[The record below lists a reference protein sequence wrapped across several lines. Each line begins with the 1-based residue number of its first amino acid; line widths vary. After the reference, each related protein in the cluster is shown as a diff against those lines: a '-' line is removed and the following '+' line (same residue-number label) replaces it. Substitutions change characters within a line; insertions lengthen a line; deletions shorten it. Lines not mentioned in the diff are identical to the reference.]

1 MQQNL
6 SEMKKPKIDQVNQLG
21 RYHYEVVMKPFRP
34 GFGHVFGNT
43 LRHIL
48 LSSIPGAAIVEVK
61 IEGVL
66 HEYSAIS
73 AVQEDVVE
81 ILLNLKNAAIT
92 LNDDIQEAY
101 LHLEKSEAGPVRL
114 KDFNLFGHVVLPDP
128 DYVIAH
134 LNENSNL
141 VIDVKVIQGR
151 GSYHVNH
158 LSSELEYK
166 SIGFM
171 NVEATFNPI
180 QRVSFVVEPTA
191 TVEGEKS
198 EILKLKMLT
207 NGTLSPE
214 KAIDTA
220 MSYMYAQM
228 AVFLDLKVQCASY
241 GSDPVNK
248 FDPLLSRAVDDLELT
263 VRSANCLKMQEI
275 RFIGDLVQY
284 TESELMRIPNLG
296 RKSLNEIKEILG
308 NYGLSF
314 GMEVGNW
321 QPSYTS

>member
-1 MQQNL
+1 
-6 SEMKKPKIDQVNQLG
+6 
-21 RYHYEVVMKPFRP
+21 
-34 GFGHVFGNT
+34 
-43 LRHIL
+43 
-48 LSSIPGAAIVEVK
+48 
-61 IEGVL
+61 
-66 HEYSAIS
+66 
-73 AVQEDVVE
+73 
-81 ILLNLKNAAIT
+81 
-92 LNDDIQEAY
+92 
-101 LHLEKSEAGPVRL
+101 
-114 KDFNLFGHVVLPDP
+114 
-128 DYVIAH
+128 
-134 LNENSNL
+134 
-141 VIDVKVIQGR
+141 
-151 GSYHVNH
+151 
-158 LSSELEYK
+158 
-166 SIGFM
+166 M